1 MGCTWAFA
9 MVYWPLCWLAEN
21 FQIKTG
27 VQAPIWADTPAPS
40 YTFKDDSQR
49 VAVKEFVKMVQ
60 SGESYTD
67 KEQRFFGRKQATEA
81 KWDAPRKCIKEWTSA
96 MMAKPS
102 WEITKTVNEVLQAN
116 EATYAQWLSRRDAPR
131 VVSGSTLS

>member
-1 MGCTWAFA
+1 
-9 MVYWPLCWLAEN
+9 LADN
-21 FQIKTG
+21 FQVKTG
-27 VQAPIWADTPAPS
+27 VQTPIWADTPIPS
-40 YTFKDDSQR
+40 YTFKTDSHR
-49 VAVKEFVKMVQ
+49 TAVKEFVKMVQ

-131 VVSGSTLS
+131 VVNGSTLS